1 MVCLVAAKVVGE
13 VPKRGACQPTTS
25 RHHLHSTNTLMWLV
39 LWRTDT
45 LLLFTVPGALQGIL
59 GPEGKP
65 VPRFMWGMSLPQML
79 RLPQILSFWGG
90 FSGPVGRFSKRKVWK
105 GVWSNWFCTVT
116 TPSVSLSR
124 LMYSPLQWVMSRNV
138 NRRITVSS
146 QPCLKKVVWL
156 IFFFS
161 PSPSLFFLSPSFPR
175 NTTSVSLAASS

>member
-1 MVCLVAAKVVGE
+1 MCRGSGRTRRRRRQHGRLLVLRREERICQGLHQARAEFLRDSLRLTDKLSPISAFVEDCLCPLTVWPLSVQKVVCLVVAKVVGE

-25 RHHLHSTNTLMWLV
+25 RHHLHSANTLMWLV

-90 FSGPVGRFSKRKVWK
+90 FFRPSGK
-105 GVWSNWFCTVT
+105 
-116 TPSVSLSR
+116 
-124 LMYSPLQWVMSRNV
+124 
-138 NRRITVSS
+138 I
-146 QPCLKKVVWL
+146 
-156 IFFFS
+156 
-161 PSPSLFFLSPSFPR
+161 
-175 NTTSVSLAASS
+175 